1 MSRTT
6 DDPQERRIN
15 LRINESLDETL
26 RRNASSKRM
35 TLSDY
40 VKGLIDIGLRSEKD
54 ATKKKNT

>member
-6 DDPQERRIN
+6 DDPQECRIN
-15 LRINESLDETL
+15 LRINESLDNTL

-40 VKGLIDIGLRSEKD
+40 VKELIYIGLRSERNDQKKD
-54 ATKKKNT
+54 T

>member
-6 DDPQERRIN
+6 DDPQECRIN
-15 LRINESLDETL
+15 LRINESLDNTL

-40 VKGLIDIGLRSEKD
+40 VKELIDIGLRSERNAKKD
-54 ATKKKNT
+54 T

>member
-6 DDPQERRIN
+6 DDPQECRIN
-15 LRINESLDETL
+15 LRINESLDNTL

-40 VKGLIDIGLRSEKD
+40 VKELIYMGLRSERND
-54 ATKKKNT
+54 KKKDT

>member
-6 DDPQERRIN
+6 DDPQECRIN
-15 LRINESLDETL
+15 LRINESLDNTL

-40 VKGLIDIGLRSEKD
+40 VKELIYIGLRSERND
-54 ATKKKNT
+54 KKKDT